1 MPWPG
6 PPVQV
11 ARTLP
16 PSSWTGCFA
25 QQTCFGTWG
34 CCRPVLASLSW
45 PHPQDTWCSAQP
57 PPLMLWTLSMVN
69 VWYKLSTGILSLPG
83 YEGGWCGGPLREG
96 LIVNFPRHPPPCW
109 NKWGWIYISWLAS
122 PITFNKDFPIIDK
135 DLETQQRTLMHN
147 RSIEVLKKQGIASAN
162 IPNNSTD
169 NSLYTSDFEQLL
181 ENMNSMIKSLFSDF
195 WRGWIS

>member
-1 MPWPG
+1 MKEGGTTASQEVHRELWGTNLNNQQWTIDRSGKIEMVWPAWIWAQVFLSSSHRTRSTWHELGLPPMPWPG

-34 CCRPVLASLSW
+34 CCRPKLASLSSL
-45 PHPQDTWCSAQP
+45 HPQDTWCSVQP

-109 NKWGWIYISWLAS
+109 KKMYEVEWGWIYNNYIIHICWL
-122 PITFNKDFPIIDK
+122 T
-135 DLETQQRTLMHN
+135 
-147 RSIEVLKKQGIASAN
+147 
-162 IPNNSTD
+162 
-169 NSLYTSDFEQLL
+169 
-181 ENMNSMIKSLFSDF
+181 
-195 WRGWIS
+195 